1 MAKAAPAEQLKL
13 LDLQALDAKLTALA
27 NRRRA
32 LESDP
37 RIKDLEAALSVANGA
52 LGSAKVAVHDAEA
65 ELKRAE
71 ADVEQVASRI
81 ERDEARLNSGTGLS
95 KDLVAL
101 QKDIV
106 SLNKRRSDLEDVELE
121 VLERLDSLRATQAQQ
136 QEIVDG
142 IQGSFGG
149 IRAELDAQL
158 ADVAAEAADFRAKRT
173 ECAGGLEAT
182 LLAVYEKTLAK
193 RGVGAA
199 RLFHG
204 TSEAS
209 GMKLSAGDLAEIK
222 AAAPDDVVFCPDS
235 GAILVRSD
243 EWNTAAPAN

>member
-13 LDLQALDAKLTALA
+13 LELQGLDAKLKSLA
-27 NRRRA
+27 NRRRS
-32 LESDP
+32 LENDP
-37 RIKDLEAALSVANGA
+37 RIKDLEAALSVANGE
-52 LGSAKVAVHDAEA
+52 LGSAKIAVHDAEG

-71 ADVEQVASRI
+71 ADVEQVATRI

-101 QKDIV
+101 QKDIA
-106 SLNKRRSDLEDVELE
+106 SLNRRRSDLEDVELE
-121 VLERLDSLRATQAQQ
+121 ILERLDTLRARQAAQQ
-136 QEIVDG
+136 QIVDD
-142 IQGSFGG
+142 IQGSFGT
-149 IRAELDAQL
+149 IRAELDEAL
-158 ADVAAEAADFRAKRT
+158 AAVDAEAAEVGAKRA
-173 ECAGGLEAT
+173 EFAQGLDAG

-209 GMKLSAGDLAEIK
+209 GMKLSPGDLAVIK
-222 AAAPDDVVFCPDS
+222 AASAEDVVFCPDS
-235 GAILVRSD
+235 GAILVRSE
-243 EWNTAAPAN
+243 EWA

>member
-1 MAKAAPAEQLKL
+1 VAKAAPAEQLKL
-13 LDLQALDAKLTALA
+13 LELQGLDARLKGLA
-27 NRRRA
+27 NRRRT
-32 LESDP
+32 LENDP
-37 RIKDLEAALSVANGA
+37 RIKDLEAALSVANGE
-52 LGSAKVAVHDAEA
+52 LGAAKVAVHDAEA

-101 QKDIV
+101 QKDIA
-106 SLNKRRSDLEDVELE
+106 SLNKRRSDLEDAELE
-121 VLERLDSLRATQAQQ
+121 VMERLESLRERQTAQQ
-136 QEIVDG
+136 QIVDD
-142 IQGSFGG
+142 IQGSFGT
-149 IRAELDAQL
+149 IRAELDAAL
-158 ADVAAEAADFRAKRT
+158 TEVETEAAGLRSQRADF
-173 ECAGGLEAT
+173 AGGLDAAM
-182 LLAVYEKTLAK
+182 LAVYEKTLAK

-209 GMKLSAGDLAEIK
+209 GMKLSPGDLAEIK
-222 AAAPDDVVFCPDS
+222 AAASDEIVFCPDS

-243 EWNTAAPAN
+243 EWS

>member
-13 LDLQALDAKLTALA
+13 LELQGLDARLKGLA
-27 NRRRA
+27 NRRRT
-32 LESDP
+32 LENDP
-37 RIKDLEAALSVANGA
+37 RIKDLEAALSVANGE
-52 LGSAKVAVHDAEA
+52 LGAAKVAVHDAEA
-65 ELKRAE
+65 ALKRAE
-71 ADVEQVASRI
+71 ADVEQVAARI

-101 QKDIV
+101 QKDIA

-121 VLERLDSLRATQAQQ
+121 VMERLDSLRERQAAQQ
-136 QEIVDG
+136 QIVDD
-142 IQGSFGG
+142 IQGSFGT
-149 IRAELDAQL
+149 IRAELDAAL
-158 ADVAAEAADFRAKRT
+158 AEVETEAAGLRGQRT
-173 ECAGGLEAT
+173 EFAQGLEAG
-182 LLAVYEKTLAK
+182 LVAVYEKTLAK

-209 GMKLSAGDLAEIK
+209 GMKLSPGDLAEIK
-222 AAAPDDVVFCPDS
+222 AAAADDVVFCPDS

-243 EWNTAAPAN
+243 EWS

>member
-13 LDLQALDAKLTALA
+13 LELQGLDARLKSLSS
-27 NRRRA
+27 RRRA

-37 RIKDLEAALSVANGA
+37 RIEDLQSALSVASGELGA
-52 LGSAKVAVHDAEA
+52 AKMAVHDAEA

-81 ERDEARLNSGTGLS
+81 ARDEARLNSGTGLS

-101 QKDIV
+101 QKDIA
-106 SLNKRRSDLEDVELE
+106 SLNKRRSDLEDAELE
-121 VLERLDSLRATQAQQ
+121 VMERLDSLRARQAAQQ
-136 QEIVDG
+136 LIVDD
-142 IQGSFGG
+142 IQASFGT
-149 IRAELDAQL
+149 IRAQLDEALAEVEAEATVVRGKREQFAAGLDA
-158 ADVAAEAADFRAKRT
+158 
-173 ECAGGLEAT
+173 GM
-182 LLAVYEKTLAK
+182 LAVYEKTLAK

-209 GMKLSAGDLAEIK
+209 GMKLSPGDLAEIRS
-222 AAAPDDVVFCPDS
+222 AADDDIVFCPDS
-235 GAILVRSD
+235 GCILVRSA
-243 EWNTAAPAN
+243 EWN

>member
-13 LDLQALDAKLTALA
+13 LELQGLDARLKGLA
-27 NRRRA
+27 NRRRM
-32 LESDP
+32 LENDP
-37 RIKDLEAALSVANGA
+37 RIKDLEAALSVANGE

-71 ADVEQVASRI
+71 ADVEQVAARI

-101 QKDIV
+101 QKDIA
-106 SLNKRRSDLEDVELE
+106 SLNKRRSDLEDAELE
-121 VLERLDSLRATQAQQ
+121 VMERLESLRERQAAQQ
-136 QEIVDG
+136 QIVDD
-142 IQGSFGG
+142 IQGSFGT
-149 IRAELDAQL
+149 IRAELDAAL
-158 ADVAAEAADFRAKRT
+158 AEVETEAAGLRSQRADFAS
-173 ECAGGLEAT
+173 GLDGT
-182 LLAVYEKTLAK
+182 MLAVYEKTLAK

-209 GMKLSAGDLAEIK
+209 GMKLSPGDLAEIR
-222 AAAPDDVVFCPDS
+222 AAAADEIVFCPDS
-235 GAILVRSD
+235 GAILVRSE
-243 EWNTAAPAN
+243 EWS